1 MWYTPLV
8 DIDPELR
15 EFGGQG
21 AGPTRV
27 VEVDVRQQQ
36 EADVLHGGTVGADRV
51 PEPGEGRRWPGIDQ
65 GQARAGVQQAGPDVA
80 RGAQIVE
87 IDEDRAVSECDHG
100 IKIGSMKPL
109 VLFVLLLMPLPALAQ
124 TVGTGDPAA
133 GILWDRLSMAG
144 IVRANGKVDSVF
156 IDRRAPA
163 HVISGGD
170 WVSYLCARL
179 GALPIPD
186 SIGIRVAVDSQRI
199 LVDGRMVD
207 LPPETRNL
215 FGPLLMLVDPTT
227 VLRAEVV
234 MAPTGPGV
242 VRFVLATISVN
253 GIQIPESV
261 LGMFLMRLAQRY
273 PVLTKT
279 GRELLVA
286 VPQDGKVNLVNNGVR
301 LWIDENAPKPASPP
315 R

>member
-1 MWYTPLV
+1 
-8 DIDPELR
+8 
-15 EFGGQG
+15 
-21 AGPTRV
+21 
-27 VEVDVRQQQ
+27 
-36 EADVLHGGTVGADRV
+36 
-51 PEPGEGRRWPGIDQ
+51 
-65 GQARAGVQQAGPDVA
+65 
-80 RGAQIVE
+80 
-87 IDEDRAVSECDHG
+87 
-100 IKIGSMKPL
+100 MKPL
-109 VLFVLLLMPLPALAQ
+109 VLLVLLLMPVPVLAQ

-163 HVISGGD
+163 HVIGGGD

-253 GIQIPESV
+253 GIPIPESV
-261 LGMFLMRLAQRY
+261 LGMFLMRLGQRY